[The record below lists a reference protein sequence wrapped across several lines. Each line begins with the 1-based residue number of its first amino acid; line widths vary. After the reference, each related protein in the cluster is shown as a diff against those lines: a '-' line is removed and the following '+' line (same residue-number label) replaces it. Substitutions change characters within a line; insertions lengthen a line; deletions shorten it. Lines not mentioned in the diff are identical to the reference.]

1 MKKKL
6 GLLVIVMVIGMFTV
20 LGTGMEKG
28 IATPSAPQI
37 IKESYREG
45 NHQLFLPQLTGSVDE
60 KTKAIINSE
69 LKSKILSLAGPDS
82 RASLHGDFAVVFN
95 NGKLLVIQFVG
106 DTYIPGMSHPNKIDQ
121 GIHIDLA
128 TGKIYSLADLFLPGI
143 DYSAKIFEITG
154 RSQLDSRLEIEG
166 LWNGWTHDDF
176 VTSWA
181 GVDQAYLLRLDSLR
195 VYSIPRYAT
204 GSIGGYQVRY
214 ADLIDSI
221 DQTGLLWQALR
232 QNVIDKNR
240 LKIGDVVAGLKV
252 IELERRNNSLLDA
265 TFAGEVVLEG
275 TTEWLENTG
284 DGPGYV
290 LTVQMPEAAKLPA
303 LGLEKETRLIG
314 LQVAPQLSTLLPQ
327 AKSRVRLVID
337 RFSIGE
343 RQIAARATV
352 VQVALL
358 N

>member
-1 MKKKL
+1 MKKML
-6 GLLVIVMVIGMFTV
+6 RFLAMLMVLLSVVV
-20 LGTGMEKG
+20 TGMG
-28 IATPSAPQI
+28 NGSAAPGVPHVD
-37 IKESYREG
+37 KEGYRAG
-45 NHQLFLPQLTGSVDE
+45 NSQLFLPKVTGGVDE
-60 KTKAIINSE
+60 KKLALINSN
-69 LKSKILSLAGPDS
+69 LKNKILSLAGTDS
-82 RASLHGDFAVVFN
+82 RASLHGDFEVVFN
-95 NGKLLVIQFVG
+95 NGKLLGIQFVG
-106 DTYIPGMSHPNKIDQ
+106 DAFIQGMAHPNKIDQ

-143 DYSAKIFEITG
+143 DYAAKIFEITG

-166 LWNGWTHDDF
+166 LWNGWTHEDF
-176 VTSWA
+176 VTSWSGA
-181 GVDQAYLLRLDSLR
+181 DQAYLLQLVSLR

-204 GSIGGYQVRY
+204 GSISGYQVSY

-221 DQTGLLWQALR
+221 DQAGPLWQALR
-232 QNVIDKNR
+232 QNVVDKNQ

-252 IELERRNNSLLDA
+252 IALERRNNSLLDA

-275 TTEWLENTG
+275 TSEWLENTG

-290 LTVQMPEAAKLPA
+290 FTVRMPEAAKLPA

-337 RFSIGE
+337 RFSLGE

-352 VQVALL
+352 VKVTLL